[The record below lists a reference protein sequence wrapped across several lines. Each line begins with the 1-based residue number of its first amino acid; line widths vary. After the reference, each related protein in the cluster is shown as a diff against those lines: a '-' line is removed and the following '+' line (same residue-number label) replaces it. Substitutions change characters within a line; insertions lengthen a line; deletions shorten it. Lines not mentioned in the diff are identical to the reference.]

1 MISFSWHVAQ
11 ALVRKRGSVGPWY
24 DREVPVMLV
33 PGEAPARQAQSARRI
48 LAQMELDARGDIQ
61 VRQRDEA
68 PAAAA
73 PSPDRAWQVESAGGD
88 VLGIVFAATAERA
101 AAPSAWGRGGF
112 TLNEIVVELK
122 DAWPNDAPGS
132 VRVTAR
138 VGSVSAFTEIE
149 VQPRADGALEH
160 ANYMIW
166 ATWNGLGVDPGF
178 QRAVARLVDLAVQ
191 RRLRAAGLL
200 DACGKVAG
208 AAGGSRVRCHA
219 VA

>member
-33 PGEAPARQAQSARRI
+33 PGEVPARQAHSARRI
-48 LAQMELDARGDIQ
+48 LSQMELDARGDIH
-61 VRQRDEA
+61 VRLRDESPASA
-68 PAAAA
+68 PQA
-73 PSPDRAWQVESAGGD
+73 DRAWQVESAGGD

-101 AAPSAWGRGGF
+101 AAPSAWGKGGF
-112 TLNEIVVELK
+112 ILNEIVVELK
-122 DAWPNDAPGS
+122 DAWPQDAPGS

-138 VGSVSAFTEIE
+138 VGGVTAFTEI
-149 VQPRADGALEH
+149 VLQPRADGSLEH
-160 ANYMIW
+160 GSYMIW
-166 ATWNGLGVDPGF
+166 ATWTGLGVDAGF

-200 DACGKVAG
+200 DARGKAGG
-208 AAGGSRVRCHA
+208 AAVGSKAQCHA
-219 VA
+219 IA